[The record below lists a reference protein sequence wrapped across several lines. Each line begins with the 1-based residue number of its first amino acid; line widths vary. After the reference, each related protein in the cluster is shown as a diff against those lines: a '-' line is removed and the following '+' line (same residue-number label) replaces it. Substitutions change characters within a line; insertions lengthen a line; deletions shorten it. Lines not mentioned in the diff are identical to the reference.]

1 MITVIA
7 EAVPSGIVQALRSL
21 LEFQYLSQSPV
32 INDDECCKIS
42 AALQEF
48 HDYKQNITDAS
59 TCQGEKGNVIEHW
72 NIPKLEVMQNVA
84 PSIPLIGLPFTGL
97 RIQQSTL
104 TSMFFKIPAINT
116 NNIDIESQICRYLDR
131 QEKCHAFSL
140 ALHIREK
147 EDKSNWLRSAGMDLD
162 LDDDDSHQSDSDLT

>member
-1 MITVIA
+1 
-7 EAVPSGIVQALRSL
+7 
-21 LEFQYLSQSPV
+21 
-32 INDDECCKIS
+32 
-42 AALQEF
+42 
-48 HDYKQNITDAS
+48 
-59 TCQGEKGNVIEHW
+59 
-72 NIPKLEVMQNVA
+72 MQNVA

-140 ALHIREK
+140 VLHIREK